1 MKKNIEDY
9 LFHKKDFLDKD
20 FCKSVVENLKV
31 SEWERHDFTGYETN
45 DPEHG
50 FGWQREVKS
59 TPSGNEEPDF
69 LGHTGSGWKEFQAET
84 NNFIIRQLSSA
95 LSEYIRSFG
104 YKWFNGWNGYSVIKF
119 LRYSETQQMA
129 EHCDHISSL
138 FDGNVKGIP
147 MLSVVGQ
154 LNEDFDGGEFVMF
167 GDKVIDFESGDVI
180 IFPSNFM
187 YPHRVEPVTKGA
199 RYSYVSW
206 AY

>member
-1 MKKNIEDY
+1 MLNNIEDY
-9 LFHKKDFLDKD
+9 LFHKKEFLDKD
-20 FCKSVVENLKV
+20 FCKSSLEILRESQWEN
-31 SEWERHDFTGYETN
+31 HDFTGYETN

-59 TPSGNEEPDF
+59 SPSGSAEPEF
-69 LGHTGSGWKEFQAET
+69 LGHTGPGWGEDQVNI
-84 NNFIIRQLSSA
+84 NNVIIRHLQDA
-95 LSEYIRSFG
+95 LAEYIRSFN
-104 YKWFNGWNGYSVIKF
+104 YKWFDGCNGYSIIKF
-119 LRYSETQQMA
+119 LRYNEDHQMA

-138 FDGNVKGIP
+138 FDGKVKGIP

-154 LNEDFDGGEFVMF
+154 LNEDFEGGEFVMW
-167 GDKVIDFESGDVI
+167 GDKVIEFESGDLI

-187 YPHRVEPVTKGA
+187 YPHRVDPVTKGA

>member
-9 LFHKKDFLDKD
+9 LFHKKNFLSKG
-20 FCKSVVENLKV
+20 FCKSTIEKLKE
-31 SEWERHDFTGYETN
+31 SEWEGHDFTGYETN

-59 TPSGNEEPDF
+59 KHELEP
-69 LGHTGSGWKEFQAET
+69 EFIGFTSPAWYEDLAQA
-84 NNFIIRQLSSA
+84 NNFIIKELSSA
-95 LSEYIRSFG
+95 LTEYVRSFG
-104 YKWFNGWNGYSVIKF
+104 YKWFDGWNGYSVVKF
-119 LRYSETQQMA
+119 LKYAETHKMA

>member
-20 FCKSVVENLKV
+20 FCKSVVENLKG

-59 TPSGNEEPDF
+59 TPSGNQEPDF

-84 NNFIIRQLSSA
+84 NNYIIRQLSSA

>member
-9 LFHKKDFLDKD
+9 LFHKKDFLSKD
-20 FCKSVVENLKV
+20 FCKSTIEKLKV
-31 SEWERHDFTGYETN
+31 CEWEGHDFTGYEEN

-59 TPSGNEEPDF
+59 KHELEPEF
-69 LGHTGSGWKEFQAET
+69 LGFTSPSWYEDLAQA
-84 NNFIIRQLSSA
+84 NNFIIKELSSA
-95 LSEYIRSFG
+95 LTEYIRGFG
-104 YKWFNGWNGYSVIKF
+104 YSWFNGWNGYSVIKF
-119 LRYSETQQMA
+119 LKYTESHQMA

-147 MLSVVGQ
+147 MLSIVGQ
-154 LNEDFDGGEFVMF
+154 LNDDFDGGEFVMWR
-167 GDKVIDFESGDVI
+167 DKVIPFETGDVI

-187 YPHRVEPVTKGA
+187 YPHKVEPVTKGN

-206 AY
+206 AF

>member
-84 NNFIIRQLSSA
+84 NNYIIRQLSSA